1 MNKMKKIVITIAR
14 QYGSGGRTVGEM
26 LSKELGI
33 HYYDKELIKL
43 ASELSGIN
51 EGLFLETDEKSRKK
65 GFFNRKK
72 TNVYDGTI
80 IGPDSSNFTS
90 PDNLF
95 SFQAKAIKNLAETEP
110 CVIVGR
116 CADFILKDY
125 DNVLSVFVHAPHDF
139 LMQEAG
145 KVQPLTGKRLE
156 HFCAR
161 EDRYRAEYYRYHT
174 GQIWTNATNYDLCL
188 NSGKLGFEKCVEA
201 IKAQAKV
208 RFGEDVF
215 D

>member
-1 MNKMKKIVITIAR
+1 MKNIVITIAR

-26 LSKELGI
+26 LANELGI

-43 ASELSGIN
+43 ASEESGIS
-51 EGLFLETDEKSRKK
+51 EGLFLDADEKFRKT
-65 GFFNRKK
+65 GFLRVPV
-72 TNVYDGTI
+72 NVYKGEI
-80 IGPDSSNFTS
+80 IGPESSEFTS

-95 SFQAKAIKNLAETEP
+95 NFQAESIKKLAKTKP

-116 CADFILKDY
+116 CADFVLKNF

-139 LMQEAG
+139 LMEQAA
-145 KVQPLTGKRLE
+145 KVQPLKGKELE
-156 HFCAR
+156 KFCAR
-161 EDRYRAEYYRYHT
+161 EDKYRAEYYKHHT
-174 GQIWTNATNYDLCL
+174 GHEWTDAMNYDLCL
-188 NSGKLGFEKCVEA
+188 DSSKLGFEKCVEA
-201 IKAQAKV
+201 IKVHAKV

>member
-1 MNKMKKIVITIAR
+1 MKNIVITIAR

-26 LSKELGI
+26 LANELGI

-43 ASELSGIN
+43 ASEESGIN
-51 EGLFLETDEKSRKK
+51 EGLFLEADEKFRKS
-65 GFFNRKK
+65 GFLRVPV
-72 TNVYDGTI
+72 NVYDGKI
-80 IGPDSSNFTS
+80 IGPESSDFTS

-95 SFQAKAIKNLAETEP
+95 AFQAKSIKKLAQTQP

-116 CADFILKDY
+116 CADFVLKDF

-145 KVQPLTGKRLE
+145 KVQPLKGKELE
-156 HFCAR
+156 RFCAK
-161 EDRYRAEYYRYHT
+161 EDKYRAEYYKHHT
-174 GQIWTNATNYDLCL
+174 GQDWTDAMNYDLCL
-188 NSGKLGFEKCVEA
+188 DSSKLGFEKCVEA
-201 IKAQAKV
+201 IKAHARV
-208 RFGEDVF
+208 RFGQDVF